1 MTTPYLNCARH
12 KENRAAPMQAP
23 HQIQTVLTAAQIDRF
38 ACDGFAV
45 VPGFFAVADVESIAA
60 WTAEVFAWPER
71 PGRHMVY
78 YEDSL
83 LGHGG
88 RIVQRIED
96 FATYHQGFRRLFT
109 EGHLHGAASE
119 LLGEE
124 AILFKDKI
132 NFEMPGGDGFKA
144 HQDAQAGWNVYAAY
158 YVTVLASIDAATLEN
173 GCLELV
179 AGRHRGGLVGDEW
192 RPLGEDERRGM
203 EFVPYPTQPGDA
215 VFFDSYTPHRS
226 GPNLTARPRR
236 VLYVTYN
243 RASEGD
249 HRARYFADKR
259 RSFPP
264 DIEREP
270 GKEYVF
276 RV

>member
-1 MTTPYLNCARH
+1 MYQAR
-12 KENRAAPMQAP
+12 P
-23 HQIQTVLTAAQIDRF
+23 VLTAAQIDRF
-38 ACDGFAV
+38 ARDGFVV
-45 VPGFFAVADVESIAA
+45 VPDLYSAEDMHTVAA
-60 WTAEVFAWPER
+60 WTAEISAWPEM

-78 YEDSL
+78 YEDSVL
-83 LGHGG
+83 ETGK
-88 RIVQRIED
+88 RIVQRIEN
-96 FATYHQGFRRLFT
+96 FAPYHQGFHRLFA
-109 EGHLHGAASE
+109 EGRMYRAVSE
-119 LLGEE
+119 LFGED

-132 NFEMPGGDGFKA
+132 NYKMPGGDGFKP
-144 HQDAQAGWNVYAAY
+144 HQDAQAGWNAYARY
-158 YVTVLASIDAATLEN
+158 YITVLASIDAATLEN

-179 AGRHRGGLVGDEW
+179 AGRHRNGLAGDEW
-192 RPLGEDERRGM
+192 RPLAEEAIQGM
-203 EFVPYPTQPGDA
+203 EFVPYPTKPGDA

-226 GPNLTARPRR
+226 APNLTTEWRR

-249 HRARYFADKR
+249 HRTRYFADKR

-270 GKEYVF
+270 GKKYVF